1 MDEIDRK
8 ICEVLQSDGR
18 ATSSDIA
25 STIGV
30 SVSTANDRV
39 RRLVS
44 TGVVRCFRAILD
56 NKAAGT
62 DFCCFLFID
71 MDYEGEQDAVDALG
85 DRPEVL
91 ELHHISGPHSYL
103 AKVRVADAAAIQAFV
118 QNVVKPLKAVTRTE
132 TLFSMTV
139 AKETSEVEIA
149 PADTGR

>member
-1 MDEIDRK
+1 MDDIDRN
-8 ICEVLQSDGR
+8 ICDILQRDGR

-25 STIGV
+25 SAVGV

-44 TGVVRCFRAILD
+44 TGTIRCFRAILD
-56 NKAAGT
+56 NKSVGS

-71 MDYEGEQDAVDALG
+71 MIYEGEQDAVDALS

-103 AKVRVADAAAIQAFV
+103 AKVRVADAAAIQEFM
-118 QNVVKPLKAVTRTE
+118 QQVVKPLKAVTRTE

-139 AKETSEVEIA
+139 AKETTEVNIA
-149 PADTGR
+149 SATSGS